1 VKEQKGKEQGAGM
14 EPSFSEEEDRRD
26 AQLEAIFRTHVADL
40 YRYIYRQ
47 VRHAVIAE
55 DLTSAV
61 FLKALRWLQQDRS
74 PESVKGW
81 LYATARSIM
90 ADYWH
95 EHAKMQLLPL
105 EAMEEMPMLS
115 EESDEQM
122 RPLQARIQRLLEGLP
137 YLLVAILREGQGIAA
152 QLLQISGVRLEQVGE
167 TVHISVIP
175 ETEEGPITLPTD
187 FQEALQQHR
196 PYLRSCLTPRKRG
209 LSTGLS
215 KPKEEP
221 REASKW
227 KKPSSSFNGSIKRTS
242 SSVNAIHPFCE
253 QI

>member
-26 AQLEAIFRTHVADL
+26 AQLEVIFRTHVADL

-47 VRHAVIAE
+47 VHHAVIAE

-90 ADYWH
+90 ADYWR
-95 EHAKMQLLPL
+95 EHAQIEFLPL
-105 EAMEEMPMLS
+105 EAVEEMPLLS

-122 RPLQARIQRLLEGLP
+122 QPLQARIQRLLEGLTSRERD
-137 YLLVAILREGQGIAA
+137 IL
-152 QLLQISGVRLEQVGE
+152 
-167 TVHISVIP
+167 T
-175 ETEEGPITLPTD
+175 
-187 FQEALQQHR
+187 
-196 PYLRSCLTPRKRG
+196 
-209 LSTGLS
+209 
-215 KPKEEP
+215 
-221 REASKW
+221 SKW
-227 KKPSSSFNGSIKRTS
+227 KKPSSSYNGSTKRTS